1 MLLCVD
7 IGNTNIVLGI
17 FDGVKMINEWRLE
30 TNLRRTSDEY
40 CMLMRALF
48 QHTQVGNNLNQ
59 AIISSV
65 VPPLTAVIA
74 EGIKV
79 LFGIRALI
87 VGPGIK
93 TGLAL
98 KVKEPTTVGADRVV
112 NSVAVRELYG
122 KPALVVDFGT
132 ATTFDYVGP
141 DGAYEGGVIAPGMRV
156 SLEALVLNTAKL
168 PRIEL
173 RWPEKVVGKD
183 TVSAMQA
190 GIMCGY
196 VAMVDGL
203 VQSIVAEVGALKHI
217 VATGGL
223 GEMCV
228 QHSKYVKVY
237 DGQLTLRGMQILA
250 ALNNDN

>member
-7 IGNTNIVLGI
+7 IGNTNIVLGL
-17 FDGVKMINEWRLE
+17 FDGAKILSEWRLE

-40 CMLMRALF
+40 CVTLRQLF
-48 QHTQVGNNLNQ
+48 QEMSLASGPTQ

-65 VPPLTAVIA
+65 VPPLTAVLLECINA
-74 EGIKV
+74 
-79 LFGIRALI
+79 LFRVEALV

-98 KVKEPTTVGADRVV
+98 KVKEPTAVGADRVV

-122 KPALVVDFGT
+122 QPAIVVDFGT

-141 DGAYEGGVIAPGMRV
+141 EGAYEGGVIAPGMRL
-156 SLEALVLNTAKL
+156 SLEALVSNTAKL

-173 RWPEKVVGKD
+173 RWPNSVIGKD

-190 GIMCGY
+190 GVMCGY

-203 VQSIVAEVGALKHI
+203 IQTIISEVGTIKHI

-223 GEMCV
+223 GKMCV
-228 QHSKYVKVY
+228 EHSKFVKIY
-237 DGQLTLRGMQILA
+237 DGQLTLRGMQLLA
-250 ALNNDN
+250 ALNYGS

>member
-7 IGNTNIVLGI
+7 IGNTNIVLGL
-17 FDGVKMINEWRLE
+17 FEGEKLLHEWRLE

-40 CMLMRALF
+40 CVILRQLFHHANLKDNVKQAL
-48 QHTQVGNNLNQ
+48 
-59 AIISSV
+59 ISSV
-65 VPPLTAVIA
+65 VPPLTAVLS
-74 EGIKV
+74 EGIKT
-79 LFGIRALI
+79 LFGVEALV

-98 KVKEPTTVGADRVV
+98 KVKEPTAVGADRVV
-112 NSVAVRELYG
+112 NSVAARELYG
-122 KPALVVDFGT
+122 QPALVVDFGT
-132 ATTFDYVGP
+132 ATTFDYVGL
-141 DGAYEGGVIAPGMRV
+141 DGAYEGGIIAPGMRV
-156 SLEALVLNTAKL
+156 SLEALVSNTAKL

-173 RWPEKVVGKD
+173 RWPSSVIGKD

-203 VQSIVAEVGALKHI
+203 VQSIISEVGVINHI
-217 VATGGL
+217 IATGGL
-223 GEMCV
+223 GRMCV
-228 QHSKYVKVY
+228 EHSKFVKVY

-250 ALNNDN
+250 ALNYGK